1 MADNNS
7 TVPPD
12 LASILATLSQFA
24 PPVQAN
30 DNHRNVIHA
39 NDVSNL
45 APPSDPKTAI
55 QKKSPQPQQPVIDT
69 ALITDWS
76 TGTTLRDK
84 DCCPEFAFSRDHQP
98 GLYYWRCPRM
108 TFS

>member
-76 TGTTLRDK
+76 TGLRCVTK
-84 DCCPEFAFSRDHQP
+84 IAAQNSHFPEIINRVCTIGDA
-98 GLYYWRCPRM
+98 LE
-108 TFS
+108 

>member
-1 MADNNS
+1 MANS

-30 DNHRNVIHA
+30 VQA
-39 NDVSNL
+39 NGVSNL
-45 APPSDPKTAI
+45 APSPDPSTETRA
-55 QKKSPQPQQPVIDT
+55 KSPQPQQPVIDT

-76 TGTTLRDK
+76 TGLRCVTKIAAQNSHFPEIINRVRFARYVLGCQSAETLR
-84 DCCPEFAFSRDHQP
+84 
-98 GLYYWRCPRM
+98 
-108 TFS
+108 